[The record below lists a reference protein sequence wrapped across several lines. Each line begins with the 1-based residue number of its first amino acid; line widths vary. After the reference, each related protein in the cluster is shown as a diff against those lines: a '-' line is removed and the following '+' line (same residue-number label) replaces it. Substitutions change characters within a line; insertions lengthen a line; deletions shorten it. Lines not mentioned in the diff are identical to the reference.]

1 MGRIGVSEYQVFQA
15 AEQLAAEG
23 VSPSV
28 DTVRLELGNTGSRT
42 TINKYLKAWRDR
54 RAHRQAA
61 GANLSG
67 HLRQVITE
75 QAELLLTALEAESE
89 AKLQAKSQEFEA
101 VLHMHNERKQ
111 QLDIALSQCQA
122 QLAALQDAYEGQK
135 LQLLQQQSE
144 LADLREQNQSYRE
157 ALAKEIGRR
166 ETLDHAIIDRD
177 RQLAALQKDLKSMQ
191 SRNEIMA
198 ESHASKTAEMQSLQ
212 ERERDYRTLL
222 KEKTGEIKQ
231 LNLQLK
237 AVRVQHDKDI
247 GRLSRSL
254 AELTRPSP
262 KRNTAKKAQAEA
274 S

>member
-15 AEQLAAEG
+15 ADQLTAEG

-28 DTVRLELGNTGSRT
+28 DTVRLELGSTGSRT
-42 TINKYLKAWRDR
+42 TINKYLKAWRER
-54 RAHRQAA
+54 RAHREQA

-89 AKLQAKSQEFEA
+89 AKLQAKSQEFETT
-101 VLHMHNERKQ
+101 LHVQNEKNQ
-111 QLDIALSQCQA
+111 QLDIAFSQCQA
-122 QLAALQDAYEGQK
+122 QLAALQEICEQQK
-135 LQLLQQQSE
+135 LQQLQQQSQ

-157 ALAKEIGRR
+157 VLAKEIGRR
-166 ETLDHAIIDRD
+166 ETLDKAITDRD

-191 SRNEIMA
+191 SRNEIMT
-198 ESHASKTAEMQSLQ
+198 ESYAVKTAELQSLQ
-212 ERERDYRTLL
+212 QRDRDQRRLL

-237 AVRVQHDKDI
+237 AVRAQQHKDI
-247 GRLSRSL
+247 VRLSQSL
-254 AELTRPSP
+254 TALTRSVPGRAS
-262 KRNTAKKAQAEA
+262 RKKTSSTKA
-274 S
+274 